1 MFWIVRLIILLNI
14 LLFCLTARTF
24 PVKSVIEYVLV
35 NNPEIELAQYKLAIA
50 KTNYQSSFSN
60 FLPNIN
66 AEFQQGKQRNNAKNT
81 DRGELDK
88 LQDLEIHSITLTQ
101 PLFKGFQNFN
111 QKKIAKFNLKEE
123 ENLFLEKQENIILA
137 AIKAYL
143 ELYRLN
149 ETINTHQT
157 ALKLS
162 QEHQEIIE
170 DRQANG
176 FASNT
181 ELIEYKIKEN
191 ALRQDLLLYEN
202 QQNKAKQEYIAI
214 VGKIDD
220 DLTITDIN
228 FTEKILTLDDYLLI
242 ANDNNKKLRQYYFKF
257 IQAKINH
264 QKAKGAFLPEANF
277 IFERQTQQNVVY
289 LENKDLDSKTYYF
302 QFSVPLFQQGS
313 EYSSLKQAKQQ
324 MQYAEIEYKTEQR
337 KLQNQITQKFNEI
350 SYFNNQ
356 LLQLTQNMEFIKQ
369 RLSQNESL
377 IKQGQAN
384 KIDDILIKMDLIEVE
399 KQIITAKIQSL
410 YANIEFN
417 QLIGEELL

>member
-181 ELIEYKIKEN
+181 ELIEYKSPTK
-191 ALRQDLLLYEN
+191 
-202 QQNKAKQEYIAI
+202 
-214 VGKIDD
+214 
-220 DLTITDIN
+220 
-228 FTEKILTLDDYLLI
+228 
-242 ANDNNKKLRQYYFKF
+242 
-257 IQAKINH
+257 
-264 QKAKGAFLPEANF
+264 
-277 IFERQTQQNVVY
+277 
-289 LENKDLDSKTYYF
+289 
-302 QFSVPLFQQGS
+302 
-313 EYSSLKQAKQQ
+313 
-324 MQYAEIEYKTEQR
+324 
-337 KLQNQITQKFNEI
+337 
-350 SYFNNQ
+350 
-356 LLQLTQNMEFIKQ
+356 
-369 RLSQNESL
+369 
-377 IKQGQAN
+377 
-384 KIDDILIKMDLIEVE
+384 
-399 KQIITAKIQSL
+399 
-410 YANIEFN
+410 
-417 QLIGEELL
+417 